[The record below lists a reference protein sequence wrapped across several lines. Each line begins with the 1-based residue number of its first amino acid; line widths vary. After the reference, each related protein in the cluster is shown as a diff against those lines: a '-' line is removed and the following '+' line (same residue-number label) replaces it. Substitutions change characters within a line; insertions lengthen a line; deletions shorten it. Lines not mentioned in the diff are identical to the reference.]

1 MYGML
6 AGIAFVI
13 LAATNVVVMLEASEP
28 ARSITSRSRLIAI
41 HRAGGYLFVILFC
54 IMVYSM
60 SQKLI
65 GVGITGDLP
74 TYLVVHIVLV
84 LILVP
89 LLLLKIF
96 IARRYKQSRS
106 SLKALGVTI
115 FLVSFLLVA
124 IPAFSELLRSAT
136 PGGLGSMAATGFVVT
151 VCLVQSFLALKKSNQ
166 SRVTVEES
174 HVAETA
180 APATALTHDEN
191 ETSRISL
198 LLTKTAQ
205 QTQDARTLR
214 FQVLNE
220 KHLSVKPG
228 QFLTFHWTIDGQRIS
243 RPYTICSSP
252 IHCRGLLKRSRS
264 SA

>member
-1 MYGML
+1 MSDMFGML
-6 AGIAFVI
+6 GGTAFVV
-13 LAATNVVVMLEASEP
+13 LAATNVVLMLEASRP
-28 ARSITSRSRLIAI
+28 ARSVTTSSRLLAV
-41 HRAGGYLFVILFC
+41 HRANGYLFVILFC
-54 IMVYSM
+54 IMVYGM

-65 GVGITGDLP
+65 GVGITGHLP

-84 LILVP
+84 LVLVP

-124 IPAFSELLRSAT
+124 IPAFSELLRSAV
-136 PGGLGSMAATGFVVT
+136 PGSLGSMVATGLVVA

-198 LLTKTAQ
+198 LLTKNCAANARCQNTALP
-205 QTQDARTLR
+205 DP
-214 FQVLNE
+214 E
-220 KHLSVKPG
+220 
-228 QFLTFHWTIDGQRIS
+228 
-243 RPYTICSSP
+243 
-252 IHCRGLLKRSRS
+252 
-264 SA
+264 

>member
-1 MYGML
+1 MSDMYGVL

-13 LAATNVVVMLEASEP
+13 LAAANVVLMLEASRP
-28 ARSITSRSRLIAI
+28 ARGVTTGSRLLAV
-41 HRAGGYLFVILFC
+41 HRASGYLFVILFC

-65 GVGITGDLP
+65 GVGVTGDLP

-115 FLVSFLLVA
+115 FMVSFLLVA

-136 PGGLGSMAATGFVVT
+136 PGSQGSMVATGLVVV
-151 VCLVQSFLALKKSNQ
+151 VCLVQCVLAFRKWRQ
-166 SRVTVEES
+166 SRITV
-174 HVAETA
+174 
-180 APATALTHDEN
+180 D
-191 ETSRISL
+191 
-198 LLTKTAQ
+198 K
-205 QTQDARTLR
+205 
-214 FQVLNE
+214 
-220 KHLSVKPG
+220 
-228 QFLTFHWTIDGQRIS
+228 
-243 RPYTICSSP
+243 
-252 IHCRGLLKRSRS
+252 
-264 SA
+264 